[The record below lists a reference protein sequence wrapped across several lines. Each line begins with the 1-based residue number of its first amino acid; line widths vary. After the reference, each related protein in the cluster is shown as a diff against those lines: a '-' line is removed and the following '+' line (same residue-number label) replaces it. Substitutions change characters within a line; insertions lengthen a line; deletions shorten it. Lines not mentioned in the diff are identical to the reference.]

1 MKRLFSG
8 PPDILLA
15 LGIALAVAAALLWT
29 AEASEPSAHRLARVR
44 EHLEADFQVHV
55 AEANKES
62 ARITR
67 DYKETGD
74 IGPRSQIV
82 RFVADRNCRLIDW
95 SNSEL
100 LPSQRIIADLCNYPT
115 QRTLQDNNK
124 IYYLLRH
131 ETPEFY
137 LVTLIPVT
145 IRYKVEN
152 AFLPGYIFLGRYQH
166 QSAIAAQTQGIEI
179 YQRQVASGLNIFDA
193 KGNFVFSLTL
203 PDPKVFS
210 YPLRTG
216 VLTLALL
223 AWLVL
228 SVGSY
233 LRLRERSW
241 RIGKVW
247 IPAPALLLLATV
259 GIRALLFY
267 FDLPNAYRPM
277 ELFSP
282 TILAIGDWSP
292 SLGDLLLNVMLCLS
306 AIFVMLRSYHRHI
319 SRLYRRALRVP
330 LQAWLLQCL
339 VLTVC
344 VGGTWWF
351 WNLTDDLVRHSTI
364 RFEFSNVFQLSTYS
378 YLAFALIS
386 MALVALQLVLL
397 ELLRF
402 SFHFLRGPRRVAKIG
417 LSLAWLTGLSMVVF
431 PVDAIMWGCVV
442 AVFGLSLLVFYRTR
456 RAMTL
461 RLDLLNLLLLISIFS
476 LLTTTGLSHGILN
489 KQYADMEGVADRQSD
504 EHDLI
509 TESLFERVVNEV
521 EADAYLLDYTE
532 MQGLARRLS
541 EQFFENSF
549 KGYEVRIFIYDDSL
563 TLRDRTGDSRPY
575 LAPNSDP
582 SLEQMGRST
591 MTPDLYLVK
600 YYKGLFESIYVGKF
614 ELLLRSLGKILVWV
628 ELEPTE
634 IQPNRLY
641 PQLLLD
647 DHVRMKELVASSYDF
662 AVYTD
667 GRLFRKSSA
676 EPFPMHYLGPPLG
689 DTLTYQHSRDAHWDH
704 VIYRVGS
711 DKIVHVRKARPGF
724 FDAINLFSF
733 IFYFYVLF
741 SIMAL
746 LPFRLLEFLRHPR
759 MARRMTL
766 KSRIQVFFLSFAIL
780 PLFIVVFFLSPYI
793 RAHIYTDLQQDL
805 LQQTQQVAAQV
816 RDDYLKLRRNQLTY
830 SAVHGQISKKLYE
843 KLVGTLT
850 AIEKT
855 FFNDINIYS
864 AAGELHMSTQP
875 TIYQLGL
882 TSRMMNPNVFR
893 RMRSGLISDAVVED
907 QIGEVTYF
915 SAFYPIMNDDR
926 RIVGF
931 LNIPSYKNQDR
942 VNAQSLSLLTLL
954 VNIYVFIFL
963 AIGILAVLIS
973 NSIIRPLALLS
984 RRLGDTTLGQRNEP
998 LAWDSKDEIGEII
1011 QAYNEMLQKLAASEL
1026 KLAQSE
1032 RESAWQEMAR
1042 QVAHEIK
1049 NPLTPMRLSVQH
1061 LVRAW
1066 ESDRP
1071 SSDRLNNL
1079 FEKVTKTILVQ
1090 VESLVN
1096 IANSF
1101 SQFANMPA
1109 PNRSRFKLQDVV
1121 QEVCDLYAH
1130 GEGVQLQLAT
1140 TGEDFYVHS
1149 DRDQLSRVLNNIV
1162 KNAGQAIEHDQGR
1175 IEVRMDVLGTLA
1187 RISVADNGKG
1197 IPEEI
1202 QARIFEPRFSTKS
1215 SGMGLGLAIVK
1226 KIVES
1231 AGGKI
1236 YFESEVGKG
1245 TTFFVELP
1253 SADSSP

>member
-8 PPDILLA
+8 PVDILLA
-15 LGIALAVAAALLWT
+15 LGIALTLAAALLW
-29 AEASEPSAHRLARVR
+29 ALEVADPAPERLARVR
-44 EHLEADFQVHV
+44 DHLEEDFRAHV
-55 AEANKES
+55 EAANKES

-67 DYKETGD
+67 DYKATGD

-82 RFVADRNCRLIDW
+82 RMVTDRNCQPIDW
-95 SNSEL
+95 NNSEL
-100 LPSQRIIADLCNYPT
+100 LPSQRIIADLCTYPN
-115 QRTLQDNNK
+115 QRSLQDNNK
-124 IYYLLRH
+124 TYYFIRH
-131 ETPEFY
+131 ETPELY
-137 LVTLIPVT
+137 LITLIPVS

-152 AFLPGYIFLGRYQH
+152 AFLPGYVFLGRYQN
-166 QSAIAAQTQGIEI
+166 QSAIRNQTQGMEV
-179 YQRQVASGLNIFDA
+179 YQRQVDGGLNVFDA
-193 KGNFVFSLTL
+193 KGNFVFCLTI
-203 PDPKVFS
+203 PHPEIFS
-210 YPLRTG
+210 YTTRTW
-216 VLTLALL
+216 VLGLGFVAYLL
-223 AWLVL
+223 FVL
-228 SVGSY
+228 YAY
-233 LRLRERSW
+233 LRLRTRGW
-241 RIGKVW
+241 WLGKVW
-247 IPAPALLLLATV
+247 IAAAPLVVLAALAV
-259 GIRALLFY
+259 RALVFH

-282 TILAIGDWSP
+282 TVLAIGAWSP
-292 SLGDLLLNVMLCLS
+292 SLGDLLLNVALGL
-306 AIFVMLRSYHRHI
+306 AGIYTFLQAYRRHI
-319 SRLYRRALRVP
+319 SRLYRRALRSA

-351 WNLTDDLVRHSTI
+351 WQLSDDLVRHSTI
-364 RFEFSNVFQLSTYS
+364 HFGFSDVFHLDAYS
-378 YLAFALIS
+378 YLAFVLIGMS
-386 MALVALQLVLL
+386 LVGLQLVLL

-402 SFHFLRGPRRVAKIG
+402 SFHFLRGPGRWWKVL
-417 LSLAWLTGLSMVVF
+417 LSLAWLVGLSLAVF
-431 PVDAIMWGCVV
+431 GKEYVMWGSVL
-442 AVFGLSLLVFYRTR
+442 AIFGLSLLVFFRTR
-456 RAMTL
+456 RSMVF

-476 LLTTTGLSHGILN
+476 LLTTTGLSRGIRA
-489 KQYADMEGVADRQSD
+489 KQYADMESVADRQSD

-509 TESLFERVVNEV
+509 TESLFRRVVDEV
-521 EADAYLLDYTE
+521 EAEAFLLDYTD

-541 EQFFENSF
+541 EQFFETSF
-549 KGYEVRIFIYDDSL
+549 KGYEVSIFIFDDSL
-563 TLRDRTGDSRPY
+563 NLRDRTGNRRPY
-575 LAPNSDP
+575 IMPNSDP
-582 SLEQMGRST
+582 SLEQLGRST

-600 YYKGLFESIYVGKF
+600 FYQGLFESIYIGKF

-628 ELEPTE
+628 ELKPTE

-647 DHVRMKELVASSYDF
+647 DHVRTKELLASSYDF

-667 GRLFRKSSA
+667 GRLFRKNSA
-676 EPFPMHYLGPPLG
+676 DPFPMYFLGSQPN
-689 DTLTYQHSRDAHWDH
+689 DSLTYQHSSDAEWDH
-704 VIYRVGS
+704 TIYRVGS
-711 DKIVHVRKARPGF
+711 GKVVHVRKARPGF
-724 FDAINLFSF
+724 FDAVNLFSF
-733 IFYFYVLF
+733 IFYFYILLA
-741 SIMAL
+741 IMAM
-746 LPFRLLEFLRHPR
+746 LPFRLLDLLRDPR
-759 MARRMTL
+759 QARRLSL
-766 KSRIQVFFLSFAIL
+766 KARIQVFFLSFAIL
-780 PLFIVVFFLSPYI
+780 PLFIVVFFLSPYVK
-793 RAHIYTDLQQDL
+793 AHIFGDLRQDL
-805 LQQTQQVAAQV
+805 LQETQQVAAQV
-816 RDDYLKLRRNQLTY
+816 REDYLKLRSNQLTY
-830 SAVHGQISKKLYE
+830 SAVHGQISRKLSE
-843 KLVGTLT
+843 KLISTLA

-855 FFNDINIYS
+855 FFNDINIYT
-864 AAGELHMSTQP
+864 AKGELHLSTQP
-875 TIYQLGL
+875 SIYQLGL
-882 TSRMMNPNVFR
+882 TSRMMNPQVLR
-893 RMRSGLISDAVVED
+893 KMRSGLISDAVIED

-915 SAFYPIMNDDR
+915 SAFYPILNNDR
-926 RIVGF
+926 RIIGF
-931 LNIPSYKNQDR
+931 LNIPSYKNQER

-998 LAWDSKDEIGEII
+998 LEWDSKDEIGEII

-1079 FEKVTKTILVQ
+1079 FEKVSKTILVQ
-1090 VESLVN
+1090 IESLVN

-1109 PNRSRFKLQDVV
+1109 PNRSRFRLQEVV
-1121 QEVCDLYAH
+1121 QEVADLYAH
-1130 GEGVQLQLAT
+1130 GEGVQLQLDI

-1175 IEVRMDVLGTLA
+1175 IHMRMDVLGSLA
-1187 RISVADNGKG
+1187 RISVQDNGKG
-1197 IPEEI
+1197 IPDDI

-1253 SADSSP
+1253 SADPSH

>member
-8 PPDILLA
+8 PVDGLLA
-15 LGIALAVAAALLWT
+15 LGIALAVAAASLW
-29 AEASEPSAHRLARVR
+29 ALEAADPNAQRLARVR
-44 EHLEADFQVHV
+44 DHLEADFR
-55 AEANKES
+55 AEVDLAAKES

-67 DYKETGD
+67 DYKLSGD
-74 IGPRSQIV
+74 IGPRSQTV
-82 RFVADRNCRLIDW
+82 RLITDRNCQIIDW
-95 SNSEL
+95 NNSEL
-100 LPSQRIIADLCNYPT
+100 LPSQKIIDDLCTYPN
-115 QRTLQDNNK
+115 QRSLQDNNK
-124 IYYLLRH
+124 TYYLLRH
-131 ETPEFY
+131 ETPELY
-137 LVTLIPVT
+137 LITLVPIS

-152 AFLPGYIFLGRYQH
+152 TFLPGYIFLGRYQG
-166 QSAIAAQTQGIEI
+166 QSAIRHQTQGMEV
-179 YQRQVASGLNIFDA
+179 YQRQVDGGLNVFDA
-193 KGNFVFSLTL
+193 KGNFVFCLTV
-203 PDPKVFS
+203 PHPEIFS
-210 YPLRTG
+210 FPIRTW
-216 VLTLALL
+216 VLALAL
-223 AWLVL
+223 CSWLLLGFVAYRRLRGRGWRLGSFWIAATPLVL
-228 SVGSY
+228 
-233 LRLRERSW
+233 L
-241 RIGKVW
+241 
-247 IPAPALLLLATV
+247 AALAIRVLA
-259 GIRALLFY
+259 FH

-282 TILAIGDWSP
+282 TVLAIGDWSP
-292 SLGDLLLNVMLCLS
+292 SLGDLLLNVGLGL
-306 AIFVMLRSYHRHI
+306 AGIYVILQEYRRHI
-319 SRLYRRALRVP
+319 SRLYRRALRSP

-339 VLTVC
+339 VLSVC

-351 WNLTDDLVRHSTI
+351 WNLADDLVRHSTI
-364 RFEFSNVFQLSTYS
+364 HFSFSNVFQLDAYS
-378 YLAFALIS
+378 YLAFVLIG
-386 MALVALQLVLL
+386 MALVGLQLVLL

-402 SFHFLRGPRRVAKIG
+402 SFHFLREPGRLLKLG
-417 LSLAWLTGLSMVVF
+417 LSLAWLMGLSLAAFNDEYV
-431 PVDAIMWGCVV
+431 MWVSV
-442 AVFGLSLLVFYRTR
+442 LAVFGLSLLVFYRAR
-456 RAMTL
+456 RSL
-461 RLDLLNLLLLISIFS
+461 VFRLDLLNLLLLISIFS
-476 LLTTTGLSHGILN
+476 LLTTTGISHGILA
-489 KQYADMEGVADRQSD
+489 KQYADMESVADRQSD

-509 TESLFERVVNEV
+509 TESLFRRVVDEV
-521 EADAYLLDYTE
+521 EAEAFLLDYTD

-541 EQFFENSF
+541 EQFFETSF
-549 KGYEVRIFIYDDSL
+549 KGYEVRIFIFDDSL
-563 TLRDRTGDSRPY
+563 NLRDRTGDRRPY
-575 LAPNSDP
+575 IMPNSDP
-582 SLEQMGRST
+582 SLEQLGRST
-591 MTPDLYLVK
+591 MTTDLYLVK
-600 YYKGLFESIYVGKF
+600 FYQGLFESIYIGKF

-628 ELEPTE
+628 ELKPTE

-647 DHVRMKELVASSYDF
+647 DHVRTKELLASSYDF

-667 GRLFRKSSA
+667 GRLFRKNSA
-676 EPFPMHYLGPPLG
+676 EPFPMYYLGPQPQ
-689 DTLTYQHSRDAHWDH
+689 DTMSYQHSRDAEWDH
-704 VIYRVGS
+704 VIYRVGA
-711 DKIVHVRKARPGF
+711 DKVVHVRKARPGF
-724 FDAINLFSF
+724 FDLVNLFSF
-733 IFYFYVLF
+733 IFYFYILLA
-741 SIMAL
+741 IMAM
-746 LPFRLLEFLRHPR
+746 LPLRLVSFLRNPR
-759 MARRMTL
+759 LAKGLSL
-766 KSRIQVFFLSFAIL
+766 KGRIQVFFLSFAIL
-780 PLFIVVFFLSPYI
+780 PLFIVVFFLSPYV
-793 RAHIYTDLQQDL
+793 RAHIYGDLRQDL
-805 LQQTQQVAAQV
+805 LQETQQVAAQV
-816 RDDYLKLRRNQLTY
+816 RDDYLKLRHNQLTY
-830 SAVHGQISKKLYE
+830 SAVHGQISRKLSE
-843 KLVGTLT
+843 KLISTLA

-855 FFNDINIYS
+855 FFNDINIYT
-864 AAGELHMSTQP
+864 AKGELHLTTQP
-875 TIYQLGL
+875 SIYQLGL
-882 TSRMMNPNVFR
+882 TSRMMNPEVLR
-893 RMRSGLISDAVVED
+893 KMRSGLISDAVVED
-907 QIGEVTYF
+907 QIGDVTYF
-915 SAFYPIMNDDR
+915 SAFYPIMNNDR

-931 LNIPSYKNQDR
+931 LNIPSYKNQER

-1071 SSDRLNNL
+1071 TSERLNNL

-1090 VESLVN
+1090 IESLVN

-1109 PNRSRFKLQDVV
+1109 PNRSRFRLQDVV
-1121 QEVCDLYAH
+1121 QEVADLYAH
-1130 GEGVQLQLAT
+1130 GEGVQLQLDI

-1175 IEVRMDVLGTLA
+1175 ITMRMDVLGGMA
-1187 RISVADNGKG
+1187 RISVQDNGKG

-1253 SADSSP
+1253 SADPGP